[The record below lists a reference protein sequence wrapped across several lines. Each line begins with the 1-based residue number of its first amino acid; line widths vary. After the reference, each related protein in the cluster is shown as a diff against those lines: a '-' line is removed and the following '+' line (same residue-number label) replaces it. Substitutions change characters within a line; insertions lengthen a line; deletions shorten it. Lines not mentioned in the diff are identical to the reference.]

1 MVRLFPLLCR
11 SMNRFCKRLKCFPH
25 DMRTYEKSRFRGGA
39 SKSSQS
45 IREWGNPRRTSESL
59 VLTHYTIPDGSFSL
73 YSTLCI
79 LSSGFVSFLLLFILN
94 ARGAFVPHLFVTKL
108 CNTLHTEIATLSVSA
123 MLLMRK
129 NGHTH
134 HSSIEKTD
142 SWRRNNIE
150 KPDRLLYNHHGK

>member
-1 MVRLFPLLCR
+1 MVRLFSLLCR

-25 DMRTYEKSRFRGGA
+25 DMRTYKKSRFRGGA

-79 LSSGFVSFLLLFILN
+79 LSSGFVSFFAFSSYLLLFIS
-94 ARGAFVPHLFVTKL
+94 R
-108 CNTLHTEIATLSVSA
+108 
-123 MLLMRK
+123 
-129 NGHTH
+129 
-134 HSSIEKTD
+134 SIGSNDCST
-142 SWRRNNIE
+142 
-150 KPDRLLYNHHGK
+150 RLLLDHILKSEIGKVMDWCKVDKEDYLLAMERSPIN

>member
-1 MVRLFPLLCR
+1 MMVRLFPSFVVLWIAFANGW
-11 SMNRFCKRLKCFPH
+11 SCFPH

-79 LSSGFVSFLLLFILN
+79 LSSGFVGFYLLLLLFIPCFVEKAVAALTFGSTTSWRPKL
-94 ARGAFVPHLFVTKL
+94 ARWWIKKIIFLRWSAALL
-108 CNTLHTEIATLSVSA
+108 IEIANFL
-123 MLLMRK
+123 
-129 NGHTH
+129 H
-134 HSSIEKTD
+134 
-142 SWRRNNIE
+142 W
-150 KPDRLLYNHHGK
+150 

>member
-79 LSSGFVSFLLLFILN
+79 LSSGFVSFFAFSSYLLLFIS
-94 ARGAFVPHLFVTKL
+94 R
-108 CNTLHTEIATLSVSA
+108 
-123 MLLMRK
+123 
-129 NGHTH
+129 
-134 HSSIEKTD
+134 SIGSNDCST
-142 SWRRNNIE
+142 
-150 KPDRLLYNHHGK
+150 RLLLEHILKSEIGKVMDWSKVNKEDYLLAMERSPIN